1 MGSHRV
7 TCHPTEAA
15 SPTLTPA
22 ESAGTRFMVRRTFVV
37 LAVSHYL
44 LLFLAKNH
52 NYMFEFVKVMPKVL
66 SVPFFVLSVVEVC

>member
-1 MGSHRV
+1 MLV
-7 TCHPTEAA
+7 
-15 SPTLTPA
+15 
-22 ESAGTRFMVRRTFVV
+22 
-37 LAVSHYL
+37 VSHYL